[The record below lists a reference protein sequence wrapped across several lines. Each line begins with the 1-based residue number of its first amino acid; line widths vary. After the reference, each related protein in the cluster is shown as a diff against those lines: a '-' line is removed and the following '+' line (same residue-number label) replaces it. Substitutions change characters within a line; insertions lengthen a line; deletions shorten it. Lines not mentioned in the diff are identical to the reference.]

1 MLGLLVFQ
9 VAVQRQFCSP
19 IQSLSLRWLLADYY
33 HHAHS
38 YIKKAM
44 YTGFF
49 FKIWDNLFGTV
60 SKGPCVCAKCE
71 AEKGLRSRE
80 LWDKV
85 EKPDY
90 SVLLQVR
97 CVCGS

>member
-1 MLGLLVFQ
+1 MLSHSITLTQ
-9 VAVQRQFCSP
+9 
-19 IQSLSLRWLLADYY
+19 LRWLLADYY